1 MRTQSTWLCLCLY
14 VCVFIYI
21 CVFASVCVCACVY
34 MYLCCSLFIDYSCV
48 YVYIFVFVFI
58 LLRLSPVLGMV
69 RTAVCV
75 SFRVELASMSWPP
88 LTWKESKVCACVG
101 GGTSGGFVV
110 AYVCFL
116 STSKVCGP

>member
-1 MRTQSTWLCLCLY
+1 MCVPVLY
-14 VCVFIYI
+14 V
-21 CVFASVCVCACVY
+21 
-34 MYLCCSLFIDYSCV
+34 YLCCSLFIDCSCV
-48 YVYIFVFVFI
+48 YVYSFVFVFI
-58 LLRLSPVLGMV
+58 LPRLSPVLGMV

-88 LTWKESKVCACVG
+88 LTWRESKVCVCVCVCVS

-110 AYVCFL
+110 VYVCFL